1 MKSPKKLRIFLIFCL
16 IGFNFLITNSPAY
29 AASVDP
35 VIRRYFG
42 REPVE
47 IKFDTQGTT
56 HQFTPEEFN
65 EGKELFDN
73 SCINCHAGGLNIPY
87 PAVSLSLEK
96 LKAATPPRDSISHL
110 IDYMR
115 YPLSYDG
122 SDTNYWCR
130 QVSENW
136 MPQPTAE
143 KLAAYILRSAEV
155 VPGWGVP
162 PKSPFD
168 Y

>member
-87 PAVSLSLEK
+87 PGCVF
-96 LKAATPPRDSISHL
+96 
-110 IDYMR
+110 
-115 YPLSYDG
+115 
-122 SDTNYWCR
+122 
-130 QVSENW
+130 
-136 MPQPTAE
+136 
-143 KLAAYILRSAEV
+143 ILRKI
-155 VPGWGVP
+155 
-162 PKSPFD
+162 KSSNSTEG
-168 Y
+168 